1 MASIVGACQAGALR
15 THVMYRCSLNSSQL
29 TAYMTFLL
37 KSGLI
42 ERRKDEQA
50 SRYIYRTSEQGR
62 RFLDQYERLSEILF
76 PERDTSSQKRL

>member
-1 MASIVGACQAGALR
+1 
-15 THVMYRCSLNSSQL
+15 
-29 TAYMTFLL
+29 MTFLL